1 MITYYHVPE
10 SKAKD
15 AVSFGMK
22 LSEYGDSFIKTG
34 NGPKTVIVS
43 YLCPADDIKRYNIP
57 GYTCLCIDVPIEKT
71 YVIEGVYLE
80 MENSNA
86 LAGSLMKAC
95 EYRLGTYRK
104 PLVLIT
110 TTVFSE
116 QIKVLGKFMDVPII
130 VDDSEELYLKSALME
145 LEDTESHYYEKALSG
160 YLFVSEDAR
169 KIGEKN
175 GYIEYLLN
183 KKKYI
188 VRKPGNK

>member
-1 MITYYHVPE
+1 MITYYHVLND
-10 SKAKD
+10 KAKD

-43 YLCPADDIKRYNIP
+43 YLCPADDIKRHNIP

-71 YVIEGVYLE
+71 YVIEGAYLE

-86 LAGSLMKAC
+86 LAVSLMKAS
-95 EYRLGTYRK
+95 EYRLGIYRK

-116 QIKVLGKFMDVPII
+116 NIKVLGKFMDVPII
-130 VDDSEELYLKSALME
+130 VNDSEELYLKSAMEE
-145 LEDTESHYYEKALSG
+145 LENSDSHYYEKALCG
-160 YLFVSEDAR
+160 YLSVSEDAR
-169 KIGEKN
+169 KLSEKN
-175 GYIEYLLN
+175 GYVEYLLN

-188 VRKPGNK
+188 VRKPGK